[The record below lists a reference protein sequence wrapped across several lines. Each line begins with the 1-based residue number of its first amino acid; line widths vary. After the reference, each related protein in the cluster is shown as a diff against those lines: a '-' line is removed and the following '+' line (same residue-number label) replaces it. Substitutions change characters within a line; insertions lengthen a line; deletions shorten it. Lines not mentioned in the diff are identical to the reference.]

1 MLGSGTMWHA
11 VFENTVYFLLNLY
24 SQVLKI
30 SIYYFVP
37 SLFAGGQ
44 WYGVDITKEDI
55 SDNFEQCVWEPSII
69 KINALSAA
77 AEAACMIL
85 SVDETI
91 KSPKAG
97 EPPMAG
103 GGMGMGRGMGRPM

>member
-1 MLGSGTMWHA
+1 MRGSIIITQII
-11 VFENTVYFLLNLY
+11 NFLLYIFLNFLN
-24 SQVLKI
+24 
-30 SIYYFVP
+30 YFYL
-37 SLFAGGQ
+37 LFILGGQ

-69 KINALSAA
+69 KINALTAA